1 MSQQH
6 HGAPREARN
15 VASSAGT
22 GQALHFF
29 VAMAPS
35 GVEIAETIHFGGA
48 EKADVHAALLQQ
60 AHHVEHRAALRGTAQ
75 IRRIAHGVEQF
86 GGRSFAE
93 HAIFKKAHRTRRVRA
108 ARDEEGEHRQ
118 AHADEYEFAISDFTR
133 GSGYHQFTEGV
144 ATRREIGF
152 GASHYDCALSF
163 FRMSQAQREYCAINF
178 LRMAAQPPETVCGAL
193 WNLHWCGR
201 AERAAENRQPVS
213 QSRRLCRH
221 QCPWKLGLRFS
232 KNAFRP
238 SRQSC
243 DSKQCRCRRIS
254 SSSAASRSLRCSLL
268 MRCFTSRCASP
279 APVAMLSASFL
290 VSASN

>member
-213 QSRRLCRH
+213 QSVSTSMPASVPLEIGFTFLEERVQAFQTIMRFEAMPLQADLFVERRFEFLAVFLNH
-221 QCPWKLGLRFS
+221 
-232 KNAFRP
+232 
-238 SRQSC
+238 
-243 DSKQCRCRRIS
+243 
-254 SSSAASRSLRCSLL
+254 
-268 MRCFTSRCASP
+268 
-279 APVAMLSASFL
+279 AMFY
-290 VSASN
+290 